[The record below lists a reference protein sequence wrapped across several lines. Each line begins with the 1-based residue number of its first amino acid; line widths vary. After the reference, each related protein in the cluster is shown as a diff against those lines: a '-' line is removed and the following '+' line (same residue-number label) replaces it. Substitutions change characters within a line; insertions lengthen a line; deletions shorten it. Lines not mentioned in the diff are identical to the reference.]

1 MGLGRERWSGD
12 DAGFWSRERTVAL
25 ALFLLTTL
33 ALGVCFIV
41 LRPFLAPLAWAVA
54 LAVAAHPV
62 YQWLEKKL
70 HSKGLAA
77 GVAVLLIAGLVVTP
91 AVLVIQTIAQE
102 AAEGVEKFQP
112 MFTPEGWRAF
122 IEKNPRVAGLLQQL
136 ERHVDVRQ
144 AVERSTAAIS
154 PGVMAFVHGSVRGVV
169 ELLIIFF
176 ALFYFFR
183 DSRECVSTV
192 RSLLPLS
199 RKEADH
205 VLTRLRDTIHA
216 TVFGT
221 VAISAIQG
229 TLGGLMFW
237 WLGLQS
243 PVLWGV
249 VMGLLAI
256 VPVLGAFVI
265 WIPAAIVLAL
275 QGMWGKAILLTIWG
289 TVVIGLIDNLLYPVL
304 VGKKLQLHT
313 LAVFFAIVGGLMVFG
328 ASGIIIGPAVLSLTV
343 ALIDVWRRRTAG
355 GETIEESL
363 AVDRPETARTA

>member
-1 MGLGRERWSGD
+1 MGVGKERWSGE

-25 ALFLLTTL
+25 ALFLLTAL

-54 LAVAAHPV
+54 LAVAAYPAYH
-62 YQWLEKKL
+62 WLETKL
-70 HSKGLAA
+70 RRRGLAA
-77 GVAVLLIAGLVVTP
+77 GVAVLLVAGLVVTP
-91 AVLVIQTIAQE
+91 AVLVIQTIAEE

-112 MFTPEGWRAF
+112 MFTPEGWRALS
-122 IEKNPRVAGLLQQL
+122 ERNPRMARLLQQV
-136 ERHVDVRQ
+136 EKHVDFRQ
-144 AVERSTAAIS
+144 AVERSAA
-154 PGVMAFVHGSVRGVV
+154 GVSAGVITFVRGSFRSVV
-169 ELLIIFF
+169 ELLVIFF

-183 DSRECVSTV
+183 DSRQCVGTI

-205 VLTRLRDTIHA
+205 VLTRLRDTIQA

-256 VPVLGAFVI
+256 VPVLGAFVV

-275 QGMWGKAILLTIWG
+275 QGMWLKAVLLTVWG

-328 ASGIIIGPAVLSLTV
+328 ASGIIIGPAMLSFTV
-343 ALIDVWRRRTAG
+343 VLIDVWRRRTAG
-355 GETIEESL
+355 GETIEEAL
-363 AVDRPETARTA
+363 AVDRPEPVKTH